1 LVVDNADFGFPPLR
15 ESGVV
20 PPDQCNDWVDS
31 DADALIDL
39 TDPCCSDVSDNNERD
54 DLSQGIITELE
65 SGSLEL
71 FTLLLR

>member
-1 LVVDNADFGFPPLR
+1 MVVDNADLGFPPPR

-20 PPDQCNDWVDS
+20 PPGQCNDWVDS
-31 DADALIDL
+31 DADVLIDL
-39 TDPCCSDVSDNNERD
+39 TDPGCSDVSVNNERY
-54 DLSQGIITELE
+54 DLSQSNITELE